1 MCFLIFGYR
10 VSTHVFFLFL
20 LPSSSFLLS
29 LSFPVR
35 RFDLNNNGYITMKD
49 FLRFAR
55 GSKGKSHLATELRK
69 IIRHSELHRNLSLKA
84 AFRAFDVEK
93 TGHIQREQFEEML
106 RTLGFHPTQSE
117 VRKLFQAID
126 KDDGG
131 TVELVEFERWVR
143 NESREEET
151 SEETA
156 LWRSGGGDGGDG
168 GDGGR
173 SEAPIVPVELEEVQR
188 KCRDAIERMSKESST
203 FDIEAVF
210 EQVRS
215 ILCFC
220 LSFVAVEFLLLFC
233 LRFRQSLVS
242 NIGTRL

>member
-1 MCFLIFGYR
+1 
-10 VSTHVFFLFL
+10 
-20 LPSSSFLLS
+20 
-29 LSFPVR
+29 
-35 RFDLNNNGYITMKD
+35 MKD

-156 LWRSGGGDGGDG
+156 LWRSGGDGGDG

-242 NIGTRL
+242 NNRYKALMCLGEMYLSLLFLFECVCVRALVSTCN